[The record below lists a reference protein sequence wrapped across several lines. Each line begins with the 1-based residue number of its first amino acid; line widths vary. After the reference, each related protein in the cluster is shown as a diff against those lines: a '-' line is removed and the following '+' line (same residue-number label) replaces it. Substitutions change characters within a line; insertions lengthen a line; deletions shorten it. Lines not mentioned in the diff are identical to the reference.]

1 MPLPDAVLRT
11 AAQPTRVRDF
21 FTIVNGVEI
30 LVADWREATPAE
42 LRSSMVA
49 ISSLLRQRL
58 GKSLL
63 LFEVVGMRWDAKV
76 PFEGVAW
83 MREVAPR
90 IGRVAIAGASGLQL
104 TVLSGMRSL
113 SGMPLPVFPT
123 REEAIAW
130 LSRPRT
136 LK

>member
-11 AAQPTRVRDF
+11 AQPSRVRDS

-42 LRSSMVA
+42 LRVSMGA
-49 ISSLLRQRL
+49 ISNLLRQRL

-83 MREVAPR
+83 MREIAPR

-104 TVLSGMRSL
+104 TVLTGMRSL

-130 LSRPRT
+130 LSRPRRQ
-136 LK
+136 K